1 MTNKILFISTVLTLA
16 SSTSVMAVKGS
27 DFIDALHGFSDEPY
41 NVTAKVGFAKLSPST
56 ITLELK
62 NDLDAK
68 RDPHLPHIMDFAS
81 DDALDNY
88 MTSLLIQQLGAFLI
102 SRMRLANEE
111 PTATPVSLPD
121 PSDQGFEDAQSE
133 VGDIVPSSQ
142 DAIAQETSVPEGP
155 QQETNEDAGP
165 SEVHEEEGSP
175 QSLAL
180 KIPKTAFMYTAL
192 KHANTYQLDLA
203 SGSNSTTQ
211 GLMSLSIEIEPET
224 MPESHWISYGIN
236 MTDLGDFI
244 QTIRMTL
251 LRKIKTQISER
262 SHHKAKHAF
271 YN

>member
-1 MTNKILFISTVLTLA
+1 MTKKILFISTALTLA
-16 SSTSVMAVKGS
+16 SSTSLMAVKGS
-27 DFIDALHGFSDEPY
+27 EFIDALHGFSDEPY

-56 ITLELK
+56 ITIALK

-81 DDALDNY
+81 DETLDNY

-111 PTATPVSLPD
+111 TTATPVSLPD

-133 VGDIVPSSQ
+133 VGDIAPSPQ
-142 DAIAQETSVPEGP
+142 DTPAQETSAPEGP
-155 QQETNEDAGP
+155 QQETDETMVT
-165 SEVHEEEGSP
+165 SEAHEEEGSP

-224 MPESHWISYGIN
+224 MPEPHWISYGIN

-251 LRKIKTQISER
+251 LRKIKTQITER